1 VSRFWASAYCCA
13 MQLRRVVMVVVAALA
28 VVLVIVGVLVVTRSG
43 DDTASKKP
51 GTGFVEPTNSPS
63 PSPAKQAAQ
72 APSCPDVVARS
83 FEPTSINVTGVARG
97 ITVIAPHRDAH
108 GVPGV
113 PPLSDSGKH
122 VFAFDPDQRVEPG
135 DPNGNVLLNAHTW
148 PDGSAL
154 GNQLLA
160 GLHRDGRI
168 VVQGQ
173 RPAQKLCYRVTRRVE
188 VLASAGA
195 PGYYS
200 RTGTPQLAIV
210 VCSGRRLGPGQWEK
224 RTIWYASPST

>member
-1 VSRFWASAYCCA
+1 
-13 MQLRRVVMVVVAALA
+13 MVVVAALA

-51 GTGFVEPTNSPS
+51 SDGFVEPTNSPTPTPT
-63 PSPAKQAAQ
+63 PSKVAAQ
-72 APSCPDVVARS
+72 GCPDEVARS
-83 FEPTSINVTGVARG
+83 FEPTSITVTGVARG
-97 ITVIAPHRDAH
+97 VTVIAPHRDAN
-108 GVPGV
+108 GVPGI
-113 PPLSDSGKH
+113 PPVNNSGKH

-135 DPNGNVLLNAHTW
+135 DPHGNVLLNAHTW

-154 GNQLLA
+154 GNQLLS

-168 VVQGQ
+168 VVQGH

-195 PGYYS
+195 PDYYS
-200 RTGTPQLAIV
+200 RTGTPQLAII
-210 VCSGRRLGPGQWEK
+210 VCSGRRLGPGNWEK
-224 RTIWYASPST
+224 RTIWYATPST